1 MKIFLWRHNRRL
13 HSWSMMNEPN
23 VHQSC
28 YTDAVAV
35 VQADSAEEALQLL
48 AAREPEWV
56 IEELRRLE
64 PKIFSVGT
72 PALIFADVRGD

>member
-1 MKIFLWRHNRRL
+1 MNIFLWRHNRRL

-28 YTDAVAV
+28 YTDAVAI
-35 VQADSAEEALQLL
+35 VQADSVEEALRLL

-56 IEELRRLE
+56 IEELRCLE
-64 PKIFSVGT
+64 PKIFAADT
-72 PALIFADVRGD
+72 PVVIFADVRGD

>member
-23 VHQSC
+23 IHQSC

-35 VQADSAEEALQLL
+35 VQADSEEEALRLL

-64 PKIFSVGT
+64 PRIYTDGT
-72 PALIFADVRGD
+72 PAVIFADVRGD